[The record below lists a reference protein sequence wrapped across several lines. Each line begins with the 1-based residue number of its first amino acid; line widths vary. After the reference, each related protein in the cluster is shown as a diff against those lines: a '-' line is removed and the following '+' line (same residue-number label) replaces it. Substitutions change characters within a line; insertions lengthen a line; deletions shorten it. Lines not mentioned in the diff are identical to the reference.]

1 MQRRICVFVCCA
13 LQPRATMQ
21 LIGALSRGV
30 SQERD
35 AEHELLKGR
44 LAMLQQQLKLNGEN
58 RQSS

>member
-13 LQPRATMQ
+13 RATMQ